1 MINTDNT
8 TTIRKLQ
15 DKIINFRNAR
25 GWEENTAKDLA
36 ISIVLEAAELLE
48 HFQWGH
54 YEKKEVRENK
64 EKIKDLSYE
73 LADVIIYL
81 LAFADDLGIEIT
93 PAVIEKLAWNEKKYP
108 VSRFNPHHQDHEFY
122 YQIKK
127 DYRNKEKQKETN
139 K

>member
-1 MINTDNT
+1 MRTVDNK
-8 TTIRKLQ
+8 TTIGKLQ
-15 DKIINFRNAR
+15 DKIIAFRNAR
-25 GWEENTAKDLA
+25 GWEKNTAKDLA

-73 LADVIIYL
+73 LADVLIYL

-93 PAVIEKLAWNEKKYP
+93 PAVLEKLAWNEKKYP
-108 VSRFNPHHQDHEFY
+108 VNHFNPHHQDHELY
-122 YQIKK
+122 YRIKK
-127 DYRNKEKQKETN
+127 EYRFKEKQSK